1 MAENG
6 YLSVR
11 TYTSAAQLPIEGA
24 SIIVTQRTPN
34 GTRLLASRITDRS
47 GNIAPIE
54 IAAPNRSESQSAGNN
69 SPFTSVDITVDYPNY
84 ERVLVEDAQIF
95 PGITTQQNFQLI
107 PIEERP
113 EAWNLTEI
121 FQVTAQ
127 PL

>member
-11 TYTSAAQLPIEGA
+11 TFTSSAELPIKGA
-24 SIIVTQRTPN
+24 SVIVTQKSSN
-34 GTRLLASRITDRS
+34 GSKLIASRITDRS
-47 GNIAPIE
+47 GNIAPIA
-54 IAAPNRSESQSAGNN
+54 ISTPDRTESQQAGTPT
-69 SPFTSVDITVDYPNY
+69 PFAKVDITVDYPNY
-84 ERVLVEDAQIF
+84 ERILVEDAQIF
-95 PGITTQQNFQLI
+95 AGVITQQNFKLI

-127 PL
+127 NL